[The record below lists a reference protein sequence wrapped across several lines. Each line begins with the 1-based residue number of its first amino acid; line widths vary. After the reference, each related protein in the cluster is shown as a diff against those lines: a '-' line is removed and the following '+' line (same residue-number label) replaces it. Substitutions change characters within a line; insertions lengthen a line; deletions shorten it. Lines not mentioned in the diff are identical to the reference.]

1 VDLYLEVT
9 DEKFGR
15 IKKTKSYFYG
25 SWDPG
30 DYFGLGVDG
39 KIVGIRFL
47 RDAVLHASEPTR
59 ASFQETLTLFSRS
72 DEIEGLIR
80 EISVYPEQKREEK
93 IRSFYAYIR
102 HYRDEGESAF
112 KKGNLFYSTHC
123 VWL

>member
-1 VDLYLEVT
+1 ME
-9 DEKFGR
+9 R
-15 IKKTKSYFYG
+15 I
-25 SWDPG
+25 SW
-30 DYFGLGVDG
+30 FV
-39 KIVGIRFL
+39 
-47 RDAVLHASEPTR
+47 HAM
-59 ASFQETLTLFSRS
+59 ALK
-72 DEIEGLIR
+72 GLIR